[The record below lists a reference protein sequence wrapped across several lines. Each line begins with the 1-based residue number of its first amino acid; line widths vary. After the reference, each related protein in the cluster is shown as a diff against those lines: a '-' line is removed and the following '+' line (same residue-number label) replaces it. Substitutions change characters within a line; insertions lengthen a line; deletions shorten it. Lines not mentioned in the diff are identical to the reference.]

1 MGPQI
6 IYWDSLA
13 WYTVFKMKM
22 YDSIALVCL
31 CVFKKVKK
39 ANKKRN
45 ISPKTI
51 IIKQRTSGETQQ
63 LRATINLPE
72 YLSSTSSSHIRRLT
86 ST

>member
-6 IYWDSLA
+6 IYWDSLN

-39 ANKKRN
+39 ANKKKG
-45 ISPKTI
+45 IFHP
-51 IIKQRTSGETQQ
+51 
-63 LRATINLPE
+63 
-72 YLSSTSSSHIRRLT
+72 RL
-86 ST
+86 